1 MENNRCAFFLGA
13 NSARG
18 FVSFFGDAAREDFG
32 RDTYFIKGGPG
43 CGKATAI
50 KKLASAADPT
60 GEREEIL
67 CSSDPGSL
75 DGIILRNGRAAFIDG
90 TAPHTCDPSFPGMRG
105 DYIALSA
112 YKDIPAL
119 KEKYPAAV
127 LLDAQSKDCYTR
139 AYRLIS
145 SASLIDEHI
154 RGIMTP
160 HMPKERLIRR
170 AKGIAAR
177 EISQKGGVGKAR
189 KRFIDGV
196 TPDGYMRLYETA
208 CALAGRIYD
217 IYDSFGF
224 SGIMLEVLI
233 DAAVRNGH
241 DIYACYDAVD
251 TERLLHLIIPGL
263 SLAFVTSDRRR
274 YFTGRPYRQLSLI
287 PLPAPAEGHGKA
299 AGPHVRQPSR
309 PRLRRDSRR
318 PRPARQ
324 DRGPL
329 PSPCRFRRTRCPCPH
344 RGCRHRRGIWHGKAC
359 LRATEALTEKTSG
372 V

>member
-75 DGIILRNGRAAFIDG
+75 DGIILRNGRAAFLDG

-177 EISQKGGVGKAR
+177 EISKKGGVGKVR

-233 DAAVRNGH
+233 DAAVKNGH
-241 DIYACYDAVD
+241 DLYACYDAVD
-251 TERLLHLIIPGL
+251 TERLLHLIIPEL

-274 YFTGRPYRQLSLI
+274 YFTGRPYRRIRLDSYLASPSLRQLRGTAKLLGRMSDSLLDRACGEI
-287 PLPAPAEGHGKA
+287 ADAHALHDRIEALYR
-299 AGPHVRQPSR
+299 PHVDFDALDALVR
-309 PRLRRDSRR
+309 
-318 PRPARQ
+318 
-324 DRGPL
+324 
-329 PSPCRFRRTRCPCPH
+329 
-344 RGCRHRRGIWHGKAC
+344 
-359 LRATEALTEKTSG
+359 TEAAAIVG
-372 V
+372 VYGMERHAFGPKRP